1 MVKYYD
7 FIINNEIFNIIQ
19 NELKNVDSN
28 DRFFIRSLEL
38 NAIQYVDDNEGTV
51 VPTLDKDGL
60 YVLGHKYLLV
70 KDTEIYYS
78 FNLYN

>member
-19 NELKNVDSN
+19 KELKNGDSK
-28 DRFFIRSLEL
+28 DRLFIRSLEL
-38 NAIQYVDDNEGTV
+38 NAVQYVDDNEGTV

-70 KDTEIYYS
+70 KDKEIYYS
-78 FNLYN
+78 FYLYN